1 MKKTRKQHFFIRLTD
16 AAEEIYPKLPYEK
29 PGPSGPG
36 RIVEKDSGMHRRA
49 EALRLKSAGAGTP
62 GKCPSGAFSVKAGRQ
77 PKACTSPGPEA
88 PGKPALG
95 PVFSVGRA
103 GRPRASK

>member
-16 AAEEIYPKLPYEK
+16 AAEEIYPKPPYEK

-49 EALRLKSAGAGTP
+49 EALRLKSAGGGMYVAGARSARKT
-62 GKCPSGAFSVKAGRQ
+62 CPWAGFQR
-77 PKACTSPGPEA
+77 
-88 PGKPALG
+88 
-95 PVFSVGRA
+95 RA
-103 GRPRASK
+103 GRKALGKQPQVASAINLRP